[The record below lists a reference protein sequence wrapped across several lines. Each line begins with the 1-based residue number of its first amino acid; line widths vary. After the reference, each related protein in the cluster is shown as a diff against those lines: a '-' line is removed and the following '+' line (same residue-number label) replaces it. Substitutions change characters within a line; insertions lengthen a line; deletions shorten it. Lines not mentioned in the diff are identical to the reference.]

1 MEEEKID
8 QKPLAEDISNKI
20 KYEFLDYV
28 LVKPLDPIM
37 VEKEFSKPISNDT
50 PKKDENGVEA
60 VDFENVEKEIKQVES
75 DYRKGIVLKMPL
87 SMQKEY
93 DGKKPTLDFGIGDVI
108 VFRERSAGFFDLLKD
123 SRLVRYYDVIA
134 VER

>member
-20 KYEFLDYV
+20 KYEFLDYI
-28 LVKPLDPIM
+28 LVKPLDPII

-87 SMQKEY
+87 STQKEY
-93 DGKKPTLDFGIGDVI
+93 GGEKFTSAFGIGDI
-108 VFRERSAGFFDLLKD
+108 IIFRERSAGFFDLLKD